1 MSAKRPRLVSRG
13 LVRSSR
19 PQLLAVHWPE
29 LAPAWW
35 NAARNAWWW
44 DLATRGSDFAMFFA
58 LWRKKLN
65 DEDLSNPRSCKF
77 EAAKWGLEWRL
88 QQSMLT
94 QELVLNCN
102 ITVHM
107 TNFQQKA
114 VAYKDTCGL
123 TKDNNKTRA
132 VLGKDL
138 MADLL
143 STSFRKSTVK
153 MSRGD
158 LKRWISG

>member
-1 MSAKRPRLVSRG
+1 
-13 LVRSSR
+13 
-19 PQLLAVHWPE
+19 
-29 LAPAWW
+29 
-35 NAARNAWWW
+35 
-44 DLATRGSDFAMFFA
+44 
-58 LWRKKLN
+58 
-65 DEDLSNPRSCKF
+65 
-77 EAAKWGLEWRL
+77 
-88 QQSMLT
+88 MLT

-114 VAYKDTCGL
+114 VAYKDTRGL
-123 TKDNNKTRA
+123 SKDNNKTRA